1 MSNHNDQP
9 DNEHNQLDVKNF
21 SVDSLEEGDEEKELS
36 PAPTDTIA
44 PATNTDVES
53 ASTPPISNDQQ
64 KPFAP
69 DGDIASNRSD
79 ITREV
84 EQYSEDLARE
94 LINSVK
100 QGGK

>member
-1 MSNHNDQP
+1 MDPIRYSNDE
-9 DNEHNQLDVKNF
+9 DAKNY
-21 SVDSLEEGDEEKELS
+21 SVDSLEETPIDTV
-36 PAPTDTIA
+36 PANI
-44 PATNTDVES
+44 VE
-53 ASTPPISNDQQ
+53 PLIPSNGQQ
-64 KPFAP
+64 KPLAP